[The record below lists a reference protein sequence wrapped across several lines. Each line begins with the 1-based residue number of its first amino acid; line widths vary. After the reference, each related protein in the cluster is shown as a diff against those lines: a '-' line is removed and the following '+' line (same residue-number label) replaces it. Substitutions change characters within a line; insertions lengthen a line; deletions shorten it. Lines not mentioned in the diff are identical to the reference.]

1 MDAPSQA
8 SRLLLAITRTHGRCQ
23 LSRPH
28 PNKDPNPRLNH
39 MHSKMAFVHHCEH
52 IGKRVTRR
60 FEGVNVGG
68 KVIAWAPPDGQ
79 DEALYRVHHDD
90 GDEEDLDRQELE
102 DALALAAKTPVDLK
116 GRFLAVPTS
125 FFQVEAGF
133 YLARCTSVS
142 AGGAV
147 WLRYGSDNYSHW
159 VPHAIASKWLIS
171 DSEARRG
178 DWVGSGEDVGEAD
191 EAGEAGEEGDGEE
204 QDVASAAAR
213 REGSSADGLAQRS
226 SGRRRSVPARFV
238 AEPSL
243 QGDES
248 QLEFVEKLLLPAAQE
263 AVPQLEAAMKFGV
276 GDAVLGKFGPDDEG
290 KTGGVLD
297 KWYRAVVRAVNAPL
311 MPPADRPAVSSAS
324 SHLRL

>member
-1 MDAPSQA
+1 
-8 SRLLLAITRTHGRCQ
+8 
-23 LSRPH
+23 
-28 PNKDPNPRLNH
+28 
-39 MHSKMAFVHHCEH
+39 MAFALHGCEH

-68 KVIAWAPPDGQ
+68 VVSAWAPADGQ
-79 DEALYRVHHDD
+79 EEALYRVRHDD

-102 DALALAAKTPVDLK
+102 DALALAANTSVELK

-178 DWVGSGEDVGEAD
+178 DWVGSGGVCFAAGAQAEDVGEAD

-213 REGSSADGLAQRS
+213 RDLAQRS

-248 QLEFVEKLLLPAAQE
+248 QLEFVEKLLLPAARE
-263 AVPQLEAAMKFGV
+263 AVPQQHAVAPPPEAAMKFGV

-311 MPPADRPAVSSAS
+311 MPPADRPAVNSAS